1 MRFLDFDPL
10 CHPDIVVFLR
20 YRVRYWIRYRS
31 KYRDIRRSKQK
42 TSISLTIS
50 ITMSK
55 AKTLTSGYK
64 EIEAKTFDIAH
75 DVPYLVRLGA
85 LATFQP
91 RRRAPPPGPRP
102 AWSSGRSVLLS
113 DCLYAISCC
122 PTPGR
127 QPGPAGVPRR
137 RGSYCRKLSE
147 T

>member
-1 MRFLDFDPL
+1 MRFLDFDAL

-20 YRVRYWIRYRS
+20 YRVRYRTRYRS

-50 ITMSK
+50 IPMSN
-55 AKTLTSGYK
+55 AKPSTSGYK

-75 DVPYLVRLGA
+75 DVPYLVLLGA

-102 AWSSGRSVLLS
+102 DWSSGRSVILS

-122 PTPGR
+122 PTPGLR
-127 QPGPAGVPRR
+127 QPGPAGVRC
-137 RGSYCRKLSE
+137 RGG
-147 T
+147 